1 MDNQSQTPPKRSTH
15 IGMSSFEKGIFT
27 ESLIFHIPH
36 SSVHIPFTTGFEQSL
51 IQSQIN
57 LLTDVGTDLIFN
69 VPNTERL
76 VTPFSRVFCDVERL
90 PDDEE
95 EMFKSGRGFFYTH
108 CDNGDKLRED
118 IDGIKQRIYEEYYV
132 KHHQKLEQMIE
143 ERITAVGFAT
153 IIDCH
158 SFTNTPFES
167 DLTQFGERPDICIGT
182 SKTHTPEWLLYRVN
196 NFYKESG
203 AKVEIN
209 FPYSGTIV
217 PKKYENKANVHS
229 IMIEINRDLY
239 QIEGKTSMP
248 HIEHLNKQVVEL
260 FD

>member
-1 MDNQSQTPPKRSTH
+1 MTN
-15 IGMSSFEKGIFT
+15 FERGILK

-36 SSVHIPFTTGFEQSL
+36 SSVHIPFTTGFEESS

-95 EMFKSGRGFFYTH
+95 EMFKLGRGFFYTH
-108 CDNGDKLRED
+108 CDNGNLLRKD
-118 IDGIKQRIYEEYYV
+118 IDGIKQKIYEEYYV
-132 KHHQKLEQMIE
+132 KHHEKLEQMIE

-153 IIDCH
+153 VIDCH

-167 DLTQFGERPDICIGT
+167 DLTQSGVRPDICIGT
-182 SKTHTPEWLLYRVN
+182 SKTHTPDWLLNRVN

-217 PKKYENKANVHS
+217 PKKYENDSRVFS

-239 QIEGKTSMP
+239 QIEGKTSMS